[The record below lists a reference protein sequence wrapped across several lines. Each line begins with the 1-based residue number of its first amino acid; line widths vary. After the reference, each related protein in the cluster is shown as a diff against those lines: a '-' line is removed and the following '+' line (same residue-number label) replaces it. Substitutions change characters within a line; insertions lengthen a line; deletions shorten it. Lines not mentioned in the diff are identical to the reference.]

1 MKIASVMLAA
11 GATATAAAEFAH
23 FPPELVWIIAC
34 GTGTMAGAFATVL
47 VSILVLPNAT
57 ARYHLTYLL
66 LAFVGGLIISPI
78 VADWFAPRTVPLA
91 FYLFGLSGICAFVV
105 PAGAIALHKRSPQIA
120 NSALDRV
127 VPRRD
132 KRDER

>member
-1 MKIASVMLAA
+1 MASALLAV

-34 GTGTMAGAFATVL
+34 GSGTMAGAFATVL
-47 VSILVLPNAT
+47 VSLIVSPKAT
-57 ARYHLTYLL
+57 KLHHLLWLL
-66 LAFVGGLIISPI
+66 LAFVGGLVVSPL
-78 VADWFAPRTVPLA
+78 VADWFTPKAVPFA

-127 VPRRD
+127 APRR
-132 KRDER
+132 RGSGDE